1 MTTVGYGDISGTNTT
16 ERIINMII
24 EIFGVMFFAT
34 ASGML
39 TTLIANL
46 EEENEKTRDQ
56 MKILN
61 MLYKNYAMPQ
71 ELYTQVLSSIQFGS
85 TNEKEE
91 INQFVQTI
99 SPKLRTKVIL
109 LTYRETYK
117 KIQFLQHKP
126 PNFVTWICPLLRA

>member
-1 MTTVGYGDISGTNTT
+1 M
-16 ERIINMII
+16 R
-24 EIFGVMFFAT
+24 A
-34 ASGML
+34 
-39 TTLIANL
+39 LIAVGAYSAAVDSFWHSGDHEDEPMIERTVALLDN
-46 EEENEKTRDQ
+46 RSR
-56 MKILN
+56 
-61 MLYKNYAMPQ
+61 NYSMPQ

-91 INQFVQTI
+91 INEFVQTI